1 MSLQKIVERVV
12 IENPTEAF
20 VEFVTNIP
28 SFALVLLLAI
38 CGSLLL
44 IELVSLIKSKRTKNQ
59 TLNKI

>member
-28 SFALVLLLAI
+28 SFAWFLLLAI
-38 CGSLLL
+38 YGSILL
-44 IELVSLIKSKRTKNQ
+44 IELIHLIKSKRAKNQ